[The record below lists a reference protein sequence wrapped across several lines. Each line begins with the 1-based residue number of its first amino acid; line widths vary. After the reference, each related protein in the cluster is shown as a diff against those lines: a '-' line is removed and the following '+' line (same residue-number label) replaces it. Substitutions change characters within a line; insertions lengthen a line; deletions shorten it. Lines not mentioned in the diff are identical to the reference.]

1 MLLKWD
7 VDADGLRAIRTTL
20 DEPAFLVELNNYL
33 RGVNDPDERAGT
45 LSDIIAISRI
55 CSDRS
60 AERKNTLTN
69 VRYGIGGGIAMTA
82 SGIVGMATG
91 GAALIIVV
99 FAGAWLAGMSAL
111 RTSPLSAEE
120 QIYSDI
126 AARATKIR
134 EKFDVV

>member
-1 MLLKWD
+1 MLLNWD

-33 RGVNDPDERAGT
+33 RGVNNPDERAAT

-82 SGIVGMATG
+82 SGIVAMATG

-99 FAGAWLAGMSAL
+99 FAGAWFAGMSAL
-111 RTSPLSAEE
+111 RTGPLSAEE